1 MQRFALY
8 LQDKHQLSDCIRYA
22 KYAEENGFEAVWQA
36 ESPTSSSH
44 SVIRVSD
51 QAATS
56 ACSKTSLRLGF
67 VVPEPIE
74 DPRIRVRQAE
84 LRRIPPSLV
93 EGRSKPRNEDWIDF
107 LRTTALVNRGISDRR
122 VSALIGNA
130 R

>member
-1 MQRFALY
+1 MTSAPSFKKTKPSSRPRIRNSFS
-8 LQDKHQLSDCIRYA
+8 QDRRDVSRGPWK
-22 KYAEENGFEAVWQA
+22 KNG
-36 ESPTSSSH
+36 TLH

-56 ACSKTSLRLGF
+56 ACSRTSLRLGF

>member
-1 MQRFALY
+1 MTSAPSFKKTKPSSRPR
-8 LQDKHQLSDCIRYA
+8 IRNSFSRDRRDVSRGPW
-22 KYAEENGFEAVWQA
+22 KKNG
-36 ESPTSSSH
+36 TLH

-56 ACSKTSLRLGF
+56 ACSRTSLRLGL

-107 LRTTALVNRGISDRR
+107 LRTTTRFRCFIRNMLR
-122 VSALIGNA
+122 
-130 R
+130 